1 MEMLTTGAFAQL
13 CGTRKGTLLFYDK
26 EGLLKP
32 KYISENGYRRYGIEQ
47 YFEFAL
53 LSLLKETGSS
63 LKEIKKHLH
72 YMDGEEFIDF
82 LEERHGS
89 VKKELHTLKQRNI
102 MLRDMISC
110 LRESIQFQYDILMIQ
125 HHDEE
130 LFEIMPTGSK
140 PSESQAEAIHRFI
153 NYNNYIINQEEMPR
167 YPFGVIL
174 DLQNVRQDNYVE
186 TYYFYKKRKCTPRS
200 SLHCKREGM
209 YAVMGHKGTDATH
222 RKSLRTM
229 IDKIES
235 SGMTIKSDIY
245 IYDMMSYILRED
257 EDIYA
262 QKYCVAVQNNT

>member
-1 MEMLTTGAFAQL
+1 MDTKMLTTGAFAQL

-53 LSLLKETGSS
+53 LSMLKETGSS

-72 YMDGEEFIDF
+72 YMDGEEFVDF
-82 LEERHGS
+82 LEERNDV
-89 VKKELHTLKQRNI
+89 VKKEIHRLKQRNL
-102 MLRDMISC
+102 MLKDMIIC

-125 HHDEE
+125 HHEEE

-140 PSESQAEAIHRFI
+140 PSESHEETVQRFI
-153 NYNNYIINQEEMPR
+153 NYNNYIINQEEIPR

-174 DLQNVRQDNYVE
+174 DLKNIRQDNYVE
-186 TYYFYKKRKCTPRS
+186 TYYFYKKRKCTPCS
-200 SLHCKREGM
+200 NLHIKREGM

-222 RKSLRTM
+222 KKLLRDM

-245 IYDMMSYILRED
+245 VYDMMSYIISND
-257 EDIYA
+257 GDIYA
-262 QKYCVAVQNNT
+262 QKYCVCV